1 MKSYSDFLVDV
12 ALFANIEKDKIDG
25 MLDCLGTS
33 KRSYKKGET
42 IFLSVDP
49 VLGVGI
55 LISGSVQISQE
66 DILGNQ
72 TILGQVLAGQ
82 IFAETI
88 VCAGVEH
95 SPVTTVALLDCEI
108 LFLQF
113 KRLVTTCTSACQ
125 FHSQLIENM
134 LQILAQKNLI
144 MNRKNRLLSQRSI
157 HEKLKQFFMD
167 MIEQHGSYKFKIS
180 FSRNQLADYLCV
192 DRSALSRELSKMQQ
206 NGKIN
211 FKKNEFEIINL

>member
-1 MKSYSDFLVDV
+1 MRSYSDFLIDV

-42 IFLSVDP
+42 IFLSGDP

-66 DILGNQ
+66 DVLGNQ

-167 MIEQHGSYKFKIS
+167 MIEQNGTYKFKIS

>member
-33 KRSYKKGET
+33 KRIYKKGET
-42 IFLSVDP
+42 IFLSGDP

-55 LISGSVQISQE
+55 LIRGSVQISQE
-66 DILGNQ
+66 DVLGNQ

-88 VCAGVEH
+88 VCAGVEF
-95 SPVTTVALLDCEI
+95 SPVTTVALVDCEI

-167 MIEQHGSYKFKIS
+167 MIEQYGSYKFKIS

>member
-42 IFLSVDP
+42 IFLSGDP
-49 VLGVGI
+49 VPGVGI

-95 SPVTTVALLDCEI
+95 SPVTTVALLDCEV

-134 LQILAQKNLI
+134 MQILAQKNLI
-144 MNRKNRLLSQRSI
+144 MNRKNKLLSQRSI
-157 HEKLKQFFMD
+157 HEKLKQFFID
-167 MIEQHGSYKFKIS
+167 MIEQNGTYKFKIS